1 MAYDGGAMYYSA
13 ESEYVEGQLFVG
25 GSHVPQTS
33 DDARVSAVRAIDPQT
48 ARVVWEHRV
57 QPKSMSGVMTTAGGL
72 VFAGTVTGNF
82 LALDAETGDDLWHA
96 RLGGNVIAAPIT
108 YQVNGRQ
115 QVTIAA
121 GQAIFTFTLGD

>member
-13 ESEYVEGQLFVG
+13 ESEYVPGQLFVG
-25 GSHVPQTS
+25 GSHVPQGPSETH
-33 DDARVSAVRAIDPQT
+33 VSAVRAIDPRT
-48 ARVVWEHRV
+48 AEIVWEHHV

-82 LALDAETGDDLWHA
+82 IALDAENGEDLWHT
-96 RLGGNVIAAPIT
+96 RLGGNVVAAPIT
-108 YQVNGRQ
+108 YLVNGRQ

-121 GQAIFTFTLGD
+121 GQAIFTFALGD